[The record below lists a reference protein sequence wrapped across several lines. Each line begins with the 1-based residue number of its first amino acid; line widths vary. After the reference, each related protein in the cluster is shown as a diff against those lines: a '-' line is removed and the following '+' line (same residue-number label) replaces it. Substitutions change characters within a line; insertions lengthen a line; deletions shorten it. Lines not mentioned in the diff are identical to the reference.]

1 MTVVAISCGDDVEDP
16 VIYTVTVM
24 TAEGGEADASCYEVI
39 AGEEVTLIATPESGY
54 IFKCWMLNGVE
65 VSRENP
71 YTTVVNKNTVY
82 VAKFVKEGEGGTEDG
97 ENNEGEN
104 NEDEPNQIETFDVLS
119 EIEKDEMVFVKG
131 SSFKMGATSE
141 QTEDAKADESPV
153 HLVILSDYYI
163 SRYEVT
169 QKFWETIM
177 GTNPSSTKGDDLPVD
192 NVSWEECQQF
202 IKKLNEKTGKRYSL
216 PTEAEWEYAARG
228 GEKTENHKFSGSNT
242 ASEVAWSDAID
253 GTIEAV
259 GTKKYNELGIYDMS
273 GNVSE
278 LCYNY
283 YESYTTDDQVNPI
296 GKTIGDKRV
305 VRGGNISSASLN
317 CRVGTRTTISQTEK
331 QAKIGFRI
339 VLSKPT
345 YEVSVKPSSE
355 ERGSVTIAGT
365 TQTQYIREGGEVTLT
380 ATAKEN
386 CNFHN
391 WTANGEEVSKEATC
405 TITVTKDAEYTANFI
420 THKVT
425 VIAGEGGTAEA
436 SKTQVEDNEKI
447 TLTATPKEGYSFVN
461 WTVNGEEVSKEAT
474 YTATITADTE
484 FKANF
489 ISYKITV
496 IASEGGT
503 ATASKTQVGHN
514 AQVTLTATPQEG
526 YSFVNWTVN
535 GEEVSK
541 DATYTATITADT
553 EFKANFISYKITVIA
568 SEGGTATAS
577 KTQVGH
583 NAQVTLTATP
593 QEGYSFV
600 NWTVNGEE
608 VSKDAIYTAT
618 ITEDI
623 EIKANFISYKITVI
637 SGEGGTATASK
648 TQVGHNAQVTLTA
661 TPQDGYYFVNWTVN
675 GEEVSKETTYTA
687 TITEDIEIK
696 ANFAKCKK
704 ITVLTSE
711 GGTAEASKTQVEDNE
726 KITLTAT
733 PKEGYSFVNWT
744 VNGEEVSKE
753 ATYTATITADTEF
766 KANFISYKITVIAGE
781 GGTAKANKTQVGHNA
796 QVTLTATPQDGYYF
810 VNWTVNG
817 EEVSTQAT
825 YTSVIKVDTEFVA
838 NFKYC
843 GYVDLGLPSG
853 IKWAT
858 CNVGAETPEEYGDY
872 FAWGETEPKD
882 YYYWDTY
889 KYYNGSYDTMT
900 KYSTKDYKTT
910 LELSDDAAR
919 VNWGG
924 AWRMPTKAEQKEL
937 RNSFNCSWKWTTQN
951 GVKGYKVTSKK
962 NGNSIFLPAAGSH
975 DYYGF
980 SGAGSYGNYWSS
992 SLYTSYRTSA
1002 YNLDFNSSDVDWD
1015 GGYGRYYGFSV
1026 RAVCP

>member
-1 MTVVAISCGDDVEDP
+1 MLIAILTITAISCGGDVEDP

-82 VAKFVKEGEGGTEDG
+82 VAKFVKEGTEEGEG
-97 ENNEGEN
+97 EGEN
-104 NEDEPNQIETFDVLS
+104 EDKPDTPTDVETYDVLS

-131 SSFKMGATSE
+131 GSFKMGATSE

-177 GTNPSSTKGDDLPVD
+177 GTNPSSTKGEDLPVD

-242 ASEVAWSDAID
+242 ASEVAWSDAVD
-253 GTIEAV
+253 GTIEVV

-283 YESYTTDDQVNPI
+283 YEAYTTNDQVNPI
-296 GKTIGDKRV
+296 GKTTGEKRV
-305 VRGGNISSASLN
+305 VRGGNISSAKLN
-317 CRVGTRTTISQTEK
+317 CRISTRSTISQTEK
-331 QAKIGFRI
+331 QAKTGFRL

-355 ERGSVTIAGT
+355 ECGSVTIAGT

-380 ATAKEN
+380 ATSKEN

-391 WTANGEEVSKEATC
+391 WTVNGEEVSKEATC

-447 TLTATPKEGYSFVN
+447 TL
-461 WTVNGEEVSKEAT
+461 
-474 YTATITADTE
+474 I
-484 FKANF
+484 
-489 ISYKITV
+489 
-496 IASEGGT
+496 
-503 ATASKTQVGHN
+503 
-514 AQVTLTATPQEG
+514 
-526 YSFVNWTVN
+526 
-535 GEEVSK
+535 
-541 DATYTATITADT
+541 
-553 EFKANFISYKITVIA
+553 
-568 SEGGTATAS
+568 
-577 KTQVGH
+577 
-583 NAQVTLTATP
+583 
-593 QEGYSFV
+593 
-600 NWTVNGEE
+600 
-608 VSKDAIYTAT
+608 
-618 ITEDI
+618 
-623 EIKANFISYKITVI
+623 
-637 SGEGGTATASK
+637 
-648 TQVGHNAQVTLTA
+648 
-661 TPQDGYYFVNWTVN
+661 
-675 GEEVSKETTYTA
+675 
-687 TITEDIEIK
+687 
-696 ANFAKCKK
+696 
-704 ITVLTSE
+704 
-711 GGTAEASKTQVEDNE
+711 
-726 KITLTAT
+726 AT

-781 GGTAKANKTQVGHNA
+781 GGTAKASKTQVGHNA
-796 QVTLTATPQDGYYF
+796 QVTLTATPQEGYSF

-817 EEVSTQAT
+817 EEVSKANPYTAT
-825 YTSVIKVDTEFVA
+825 ITADTEFKANFISYKITVIAGEGGTAKASKTQVGHNAQVTLTATPNEGYGFVNWTVNEEVVSTENPYTTAIIEDTEVKA
-838 NFKYC
+838 NFKFIYSPTGTENGI
-843 GYVDLGLPSG
+843 GYVDLGFPSG
-853 IKWAT
+853 IKWAS
-858 CNVGAETPEEYGDY
+858 CNVGADSPEEYGDY
-872 FAWGETEPKD
+872 FAWGETSPKST
-882 YYYWDTY
+882 YNWSTY
-889 KYYNGSYDTMT
+889 KYCNGSSTTMT
-900 KYSTKDYKTT
+900 QYCENSYYGTVDNKTY
-910 LELSDDAAR
+910 LELEDDAAH

-924 AWRMPTKAEQKEL
+924 KWRMPTRSEQADLIE
-937 RNSFNCSWKWTTQN
+937 NCTWTWTSLN
-951 GVKGYKVTSKK
+951 GVTGYKVTSKK
-962 NGNSIFLPAAGSH
+962 NGKSIFLPAAGYRV
-975 DYYGF
+975 DEF
-980 SGAGSYGNYWSS
+980 SKVSGTYICYWSNTLGYQLLLPEEFDGQGS
-992 SLYTSYRTSA
+992 QCASAIYGDNNNFNWEFYHSYMA
-1002 YNLDFNSSDVDWD
+1002 V
-1015 GGYGRYYGFSV
+1015 GRYRCEGLPV
-1026 RAVCP
+1026 RAVCE

>member
-1 MTVVAISCGDDVEDP
+1 MKHLKSIKTLLSIMLIAILTITAISCGDDVEDP

-97 ENNEGEN
+97 EDNEGEN

-131 SSFKMGATSE
+131 GSFKMGATSE
-141 QTEDAKADESPV
+141 QTEDAKADETPV

-177 GTNPSSTKGDDLPVD
+177 GNNPSSTKGEELPVD

-202 IKKLNEKTGKRYSL
+202 IKKLNAKTGKRYSL

-283 YESYTTDDQVNPI
+283 YEAYTSDDQINPI
-296 GKTIGDKRV
+296 GKTTGEKRV
-305 VRGGNISSASLN
+305 LRGGNISSAKLN
-317 CRVGTRTTISQTEK
+317 CRISTRSTISQTEK
-331 QAKIGFRI
+331 QAKTGFRL

-345 YEVSVKPSSE
+345 YEVSVKASSE

-391 WTANGEEVSKEATC
+391 WTANGEEVSNEATF
-405 TITVTKDAEYTANFI
+405 TIKVIKDAEYTANFI

-496 IASEGGT
+496 IAGEGGT
-503 ATASKTQVGHN
+503 AKASKTQVGHN

-577 KTQVGH
+577 KTQVGY

-623 EIKANFISYKITVI
+623 EIKANFITHKVTVLT
-637 SGEGGTATASK
+637 SEGGTATASK
-648 TQVGHNAQVTLTA
+648 TQAGHNAQVTFTA
-661 TPQDGYYFVNWTVN
+661 TPQEN
-675 GEEVSKETTYTA
+675 
-687 TITEDIEIK
+687 
-696 ANFAKCKK
+696 
-704 ITVLTSE
+704 
-711 GGTAEASKTQVEDNE
+711 
-726 KITLTAT
+726 
-733 PKEGYSFVNWT
+733 YSFVNWT
-744 VNGEEVSKE
+744 VNGEEVSKS
-753 ATYTATITADTEF
+753 ATYTTTITADTEF
-766 KANFISYKITVIAGE
+766 KANFKFIYSPT
-781 GGTAKANKTQVGHNA
+781 GTE
-796 QVTLTATPQDGYYF
+796 
-810 VNWTVNG
+810 NG
-817 EEVSTQAT
+817 
-825 YTSVIKVDTEFVA
+825 I
-838 NFKYC
+838 
-843 GYVDLGLPSG
+843 GYVDLGLSV
-853 IKWAT
+853 KWAT
-858 CNVGAETPEEYGDY
+858 CNVGADSPEEYGDY
-872 FAWGETEPKD
+872 FAWGEISPKST
-882 YYYWDTY
+882 YNWSTY
-889 KYYNGSYDTMT
+889 KYCNGSSTTMT
-900 KYSTKDYKTT
+900 QYCENSYYGTVDNKTY
-910 LELSDDAAR
+910 LELEDDAAH

-924 AWRMPTKAEQKEL
+924 KWRMPTRSEQEYLIEK
-937 RNSFNCSWKWTTQN
+937 CTWTWTTLN
-951 GVKGYKVTSKK
+951 GVTGYKVTSKK
-962 NGNSIFLPAAGSH
+962 NGKSIFLPAAGYRV
-975 DYYGF
+975 DEF
-980 SGAGSYGNYWSS
+980 SKVSGTYIYYWSNTLGYQLLS
-992 SLYTSYRTSA
+992 PEEYDMQGSQCASAICYYYRDNWEFYPSNMA
-1002 YNLDFNSSDVDWD
+1002 VGEYRSRGLP
-1015 GGYGRYYGFSV
+1015 V
-1026 RAVCP
+1026 RAVCE

>member
-1 MTVVAISCGDDVEDP
+1 MKHLKSIKTLLSVMLITLMTVVAISCGDDVEDP

-97 ENNEGEN
+97 EDNEGEN
-104 NEDEPNQIETFDVLS
+104 NEEAPNQIETFDVLS

-131 SSFKMGATSE
+131 GSFKMGATSE

-253 GTIEAV
+253 GTIEVV

-283 YESYTTDDQVNPI
+283 YEAYTTDDQVNPI
-296 GKTIGDKRV
+296 GKTTGEKRV
-305 VRGGNISSASLN
+305 VRGGNISSAKLN
-317 CRVGTRTTISQTEK
+317 CRISTRSTISQTEK
-331 QAKIGFRI
+331 QAKTGFRL

-345 YEVSVKPSSE
+345 YEVSVKASSE

-380 ATAKEN
+380 ATSKEN

-474 YTATITADTE
+474 YTITVTKDVEYVANFVTHKVTVLAGEGGIAKASKSQVGHNAQVTLTATPNEGYGFVNWTVNGEVVSTKNPYTATITEDIE
-484 FKANF
+484 IKANF
-489 ISYKITV
+489 ATYKVTV
-496 IASEGGT
+496 IAGEGGT
-503 ATASKTQVGHN
+503 AKASKTQVGHN
-514 AQVTLTATPQEG
+514 AQVTLTATSNIYYE
-526 YSFVNWTVN
+526 FVNWTVN
-535 GEEVSK
+535 GEVVSTK
-541 DATYTATITADT
+541 NPYTATITANT
-553 EFKANFISYKITVIA
+553 EFKANFINYYAPI
-568 SEGGTATAS
+568 
-577 KTQVGH
+577 
-583 NAQVTLTATP
+583 
-593 QEGYSFV
+593 
-600 NWTVNGEE
+600 GEE
-608 VSKDAIYTAT
+608 
-618 ITEDI
+618 
-623 EIKANFISYKITVI
+623 N
-637 SGEGGTATASK
+637 
-648 TQVGHNAQVTLTA
+648 
-661 TPQDGYYFVNWTVN
+661 GYAY
-675 GEEVSKETTYTA
+675 
-687 TITEDIEIK
+687 I
-696 ANFAKCKK
+696 
-704 ITVLTSE
+704 
-711 GGTAEASKTQVEDNE
+711 
-726 KITLTAT
+726 
-733 PKEGYSFVNWT
+733 
-744 VNGEEVSKE
+744 
-753 ATYTATITADTEF
+753 
-766 KANFISYKITVIAGE
+766 
-781 GGTAKANKTQVGHNA
+781 
-796 QVTLTATPQDGYYF
+796 
-810 VNWTVNG
+810 
-817 EEVSTQAT
+817 
-825 YTSVIKVDTEFVA
+825 
-838 NFKYC
+838 
-843 GYVDLGLPSG
+843 DLGLSV
-853 IKWAT
+853 KWAT
-858 CNVGAETPEEYGDY
+858 CNVGATTPEGYGGY
-872 FAWGETEPKD
+872 FAWGETSPKIT
-882 YYYWDTY
+882 YNWSTY
-889 KYYNGSYDTMT
+889 KYYNGTHDTMA
-900 KYSTKDYKTT
+900 KYCVDSDYGTVDYNVE
-910 LELSDDAAR
+910 LELEDDAAH

-924 AWRMPTKAEQKEL
+924 SWRMPTKAEQDEL
-937 RNSFNCSWKWTTQN
+937 RDRNNCTWTWITLN
-951 GVKGYKVTSKK
+951 GVSGNKVTSKK
-962 NGNSIFLPAAGSH
+962 NGNSIFLPAAG
-975 DYYGF
+975 YR
-980 SGAGSYGNYWSS
+980 SYGSLDYAGHDGFYWSS
-992 SLYTSYRTSA
+992 SLSTSGSNFA
-1002 YNLDFNSSDVDWD
+1002 YYLGFGSSYVGWND
-1015 GGYGRYYGFSV
+1015 GSRCVGRSV